1 MNHDLYTKGNIVA
14 HHLTKAAA
22 TNQFYLLTQEND
34 YLVWYKVMPE
44 MGLSSPAS
52 WVEVVRL
59 DRIVSEVD
67 FAMIDIEEGNYFT
80 AI

>member
-1 MNHDLYTKGNIVA
+1 
-14 HHLTKAAA
+14 
-22 TNQFYLLTQEND
+22 
-34 YLVWYKVMPE
+34 MPE
-44 MGLSSPAS
+44 MGPDAPSS

-67 FAMIDIEEGNYFT
+67 FAMIDIEEGSHFT